1 MLTPGDAYLL
11 LTAWQPWNQFE
22 WDTIGGVSVLNQDF
36 KEFLELLRRH
46 SVRYLIVGGYSVAI
60 HGHPRYTKDLDVWIF
75 AESGNATRLL
85 AALDDFGFAS
95 LELKEEDF
103 TVPGYVIQLGQPPI
117 RIDLLTSLTGVEFEQ
132 CWNNKLTLDLDGM
145 DLPFIS
151 LEDLKTNKQ
160 ALGRHQDLADLENL
174 SSHDDQS

>member
-1 MLTPGDAYLL
+1 MDTLDTPR
-11 LTAWQPWNQFE
+11 TW
-22 WDTIGGVSVLNQDF
+22 TS
-36 KEFLELLRRH
+36 
-46 SVRYLIVGGYSVAI
+46 GYSQSPTT
-60 HGHPRYTKDLDVWIF
+60 PRAFLQHLMISDLPHK
-75 AESGNATRLL
+75 
-85 AALDDFGFAS
+85 
-95 LELKEEDF
+95 LKEEDF